1 MNEILATILT
11 IVTTL
16 GGWEAIKYLINRKA
30 NTRITGAEADKAENE
45 AEHSEFTV
53 LRETVI
59 FLQEQLHKKEERF
72 AEQTDLVRKLNAENL
87 ELAREN
93 IMLKTE
99 RGLKLCER
107 RNCAQREP
115 QSGY

>member
-1 MNEILATILT
+1 MD
-11 IVTTL
+11 IVMVVSAIVGSL
-16 GGWEAIKYLINRKA
+16 GFWELVKYLLHRRANSRKA
-30 NTRITGAEADKAENE
+30 ESEADA
-45 AEHSEFTV
+45 SEFSV

-72 AEQTDLVRKLNAENL
+72 AEQTELVRRLTAENL
-87 ELAREN
+87 ALTRDN
-93 IMLKTE
+93 TMLKTE

-107 RNCAQREP
+107 RNCLQREP